1 MSNENRQYTTI
12 LIKRRVAGN
21 PGPPESLQA
30 GEMAFNE
37 EDGKLYIGTQ
47 TSSVSAEEF

>member
-1 MSNENRQYTTI
+1 MSDENRQYTTI

-21 PGPPESLQA
+21 PGPPEFLQA

-47 TSSVSAEEF
+47 TAATSAAV

>member
-1 MSNENRQYTTI
+1 MSDENRQYTTI

-37 EDGKLYIGTQ
+37 EEGVLYIGST
-47 TSSVSAEEF
+47 TLDKLSSEK